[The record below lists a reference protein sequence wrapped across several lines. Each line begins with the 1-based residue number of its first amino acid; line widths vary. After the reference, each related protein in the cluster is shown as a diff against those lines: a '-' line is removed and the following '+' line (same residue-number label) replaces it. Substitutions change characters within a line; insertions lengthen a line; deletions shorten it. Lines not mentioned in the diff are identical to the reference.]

1 MVTTRQEALEYGE
14 RVVASVSIQ
23 PPSTAAEWLRRR
35 AMEYATA
42 ASVCRREGNTDDFAF
57 LSSIAADLRECAAA
71 VGAIGGGQ

>member
-1 MVTTRQEALEYGE
+1 MTTRQEALEYGE
-14 RVVASVSIQ
+14 RVVASVSTDQ
-23 PPSTAAEWLRRR
+23 ASTAAEWLLRR

-42 ASVCRREGNTDDFAF
+42 ASVCRREGNHDDFAF

>member
-1 MVTTRQEALEYGE
+1 MTPRQEALDYGE
-14 RVVASVSIQ
+14 RVVASVSTRE
-23 PPSTAAEWLRRR
+23 PSTATEWLLRR

-42 ASVCRREGNTDDFAF
+42 ASVCRREGNHDDFAF